1 MMRWLLLTM
10 IALQAAS
17 CGQSGPLVL
26 PERALVAASAAA
38 SAAVAGRQR

>member
-1 MMRWLLLTM
+1 MRWLLLTL

-26 PERALVAASAAA
+26 PDQTLAPSATAPHPG
-38 SAAVAGRQR
+38 GRPR

>member
-1 MMRWLLLTM
+1 MRWLLLTL

-26 PERALVAASAAA
+26 PEQTLAAAA
-38 SAAVAGRQR
+38 SPHAGGRPL

>member
-1 MMRWLLLTM
+1 MRWLLLTL

-26 PERALVAASAAA
+26 PEQTLAPPSAVLPDAR
-38 SAAVAGRQR
+38 SRLL